1 MIKLL
6 DSIRIISNIPFKEA
20 IDVKQSLSA
29 FGVDSL
35 VAIEIRN
42 WWRQSLGLEISVLE
56 IMNSGSIERLGKNAS
71 EGPQRKYEFHAG
83 NDEDMYLLMKAP

>member
-1 MIKLL
+1 
-6 DSIRIISNIPFKEA
+6 
-20 IDVKQSLSA
+20 LSA

-71 EGPQRKYEFHAG
+71 EGLQRKYEVHAG
-83 NDEDMYLLMKAP
+83 NDEDTYLLMKAP